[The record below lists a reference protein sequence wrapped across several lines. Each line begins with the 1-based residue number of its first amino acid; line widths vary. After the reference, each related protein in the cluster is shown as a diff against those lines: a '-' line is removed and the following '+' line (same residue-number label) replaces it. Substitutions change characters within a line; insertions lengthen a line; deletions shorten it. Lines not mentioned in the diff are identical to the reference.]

1 MFQVTGVCAPPAV
14 VVLQLSS
21 SSFRYCHFLSL
32 LLCCRELC
40 AWLGATF
47 ILLAPYEG
55 WDISWALL
63 QMMDWSLLGISLC
76 LGM

>member
-1 MFQVTGVCAPPAV
+1 MFQVTGVCTPPAV

-21 SSFRYCHFLSL
+21 SSSRYCHFLS

-40 AWLGATF
+40 AWLGASF
-47 ILLAPYEG
+47 LLLAPYEG

-63 QMMDWSLLGISLC
+63 EMMDWFLLGISLC